1 MEFNI
6 LVIDDK
12 ALKLW
17 LLTLIWS
24 AEPTMIVVNW
34 CFPLLLMTMMLKDK
48 PEKFV
53 KMEKIGNGILLLNM
67 GITLKNCNNLH

>member
-1 MEFNI
+1 MYNFHSVTHVIRSLKPPHSWMEFNI

-34 CFPLLLMTMMLKDK
+34 CFSLIIDDDDA
-48 PEKFV
+48 ER
-53 KMEKIGNGILLLNM
+53 
-67 GITLKNCNNLH
+67 

>member
-12 ALKLW
+12 APKLW

-24 AEPTMIVVNW
+24 AEPTMIVVLW
-34 CFPLLLMTMMLKDK
+34 CFSLIVDDDDA
-48 PEKFV
+48 ER
-53 KMEKIGNGILLLNM
+53 
-67 GITLKNCNNLH
+67 